1 MSSGWYKS
9 HTDPVQAV
17 PAWQEIQLL
26 EQKQPVGELLGASD
40 RPA

>member
-1 MSSGWYKS
+1 MNTGWYKS

-17 PAWQEIQLL
+17 PAWQETLLL

-40 RPA
+40 LPA